1 MRLLLLLVFCIGG
14 GDSVVLGGSGTGARL
29 DLTEVLARA
38 AALPC
43 FRFLAA
49 AVGKTNG
56 RLFPFLLVSMM
67 LLVDWSDFGDKGVE
81 AGAAECGRVGQ
92 SAAKCAIV
100 TQLGKKHAR
109 NIPTKNCEFCRVFLF
124 PSMKTFSSVQK
135 TRTWTTLF
143 VTKLVIFGYN
153 RIVRASLIHDFTSDQ
168 R

>member
-92 SAAKCAIV
+92 SAAKCAIA
-100 TQLGKKHAR
+100 TQLGKNMLKIFQPKIA
-109 NIPTKNCEFCRVFLF
+109 
-124 PSMKTFSSVQK
+124 SSVAFFYFHQ
-135 TRTWTTLF
+135 
-143 VTKLVIFGYN
+143 
-153 RIVRASLIHDFTSDQ
+153 
-168 R
+168 